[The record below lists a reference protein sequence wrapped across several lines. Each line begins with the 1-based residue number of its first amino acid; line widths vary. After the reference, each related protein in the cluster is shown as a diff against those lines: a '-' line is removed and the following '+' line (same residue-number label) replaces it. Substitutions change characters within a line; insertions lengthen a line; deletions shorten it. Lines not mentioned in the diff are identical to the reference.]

1 MLSNL
6 VVKNISKEF
15 AFNEK
20 VLKVIKNITFEVV
33 AGSFITI
40 LGPSGCGKTTLLNII
55 AGFQTPTNGEV
66 LINSGPITRPGKD
79 RVMIFQRDAAFPWL
93 TVEENVRFALKNIYV
108 ADDIIQEKI
117 RFFLKLTGLLE
128 FSHYYPK
135 QLSGG
140 MRKRVDIA
148 RTFVMNPSFILA
160 DEPFAFLDSKTR
172 LSLQLA
178 VMNLWTKEKNTI
190 LFVTHDIEE
199 AIFLSDVMYL
209 LSARPSRVLERIE
222 IPFRRPRAVELLTT
236 QKFQSLR
243 KRVMTAYDNN

>member
-1 MLSNL
+1 MVSNL

-15 AFNEK
+15 AFDEQ
-20 VLKVIKNITFEVV
+20 VLKVIKNINLEIVV
-33 AGSFITI
+33 GSFITV
-40 LGPSGCGKTTLLNII
+40 LGPSGCGKTTLLNIL
-55 AGFQTPTNGEV
+55 AGFQNPTNGKV
-66 LINSGPITRPGKD
+66 LINSKLITKPGKD
-79 RVMIFQRDAAFPWL
+79 RVMIFQRDAVFPWL

-108 ADDIIQEKI
+108 AEDIIQEKI

-128 FSHYYPK
+128 FSGFYPK

-148 RTFVMNPSFILA
+148 RTFVMNPAFILA
-160 DEPFAFLDSKTR
+160 DEPFAFLDSKTK

-178 VMNLWTKEKNTI
+178 IMNLWTKEGNTI
-190 LFVTHDIEE
+190 LFVTHDVEE
-199 AIFLSDVMYL
+199 AIFLSDTLYL
-209 LSARPSRVLERIE
+209 LSPRPSYVLERIE

-243 KRVMTAYDNN
+243 KRVMTAYDTN